1 MNERYFPNQPVE
13 QSQSLW
19 PMLLLLLLLFV
30 FVAFITIVIW
40 YLKHKSEQMNLQRSL
55 ELVMLKVSMPKET
68 TVSEEQMRKD
78 FRELIA
84 VAEPLFASFQ
94 HLYDNSRKLKGI
106 PQDHITFEIAAH
118 NNEIFFYVG
127 VSRHLVSLIEKQI
140 HGQYPTAMIEE
151 IKDYTILN
159 NKDAKIV
166 VDQFKLTKSYVLPIK
181 TYRELETNSLSV
193 ITNSLS
199 KMGETSTA
207 VIQYLVRPND
217 GYWRSQVSYDAKQL
231 QSGRGF
237 NPHANNDLK
246 RFFQGWAK
254 LFKKATTE
262 SNPSDEA
269 DQRQLTPMQQEQLKL
284 LNMKSSKTGFDVQI
298 RVLVTS
304 PTQEEA
310 TMHLNSIASAF
321 SQFNNPMGNSLKEM
335 HYKNKPRL
343 VLDYILRTFSPGPV
357 MIMNVEE
364 ITSLFHFPNRHVET
378 PNIHWL
384 KSKRTPPPANLP
396 TEGRLI
402 GLSKFRSEDKKV
414 YIKPADRL
422 RHIYAAGKTGVGK
435 STFLENMIL
444 QDIQEGLGCA
454 YLDPHGDSVEYLLQH
469 IPKERLEDVILFD
482 PSDVER
488 PMGLNLLE
496 WKTPEQRDF
505 LVQEAVQI
513 FYKLFD
519 PNQTGIVGPQFE
531 HWMRNAALTLM
542 ADPEGG
548 TLIEIPRLFTD
559 KNFETKELANVTDP
573 VVRSFWEQQMA
584 KTSDFHKSEM
594 LNYFTSKFGRF
605 LTNTMMRN
613 IIGQPKSAF
622 DLREVMDKKSIL
634 LVNLSKGKIG
644 EVNSNLLGMI
654 LVSKLYMAAM
664 SRASIPENERT
675 PFYLYIDEFQNFT
688 TDAIASILS
697 EARKYGL
704 ALNIANQ
711 YVEQLTEPIRNA
723 VVGNAGSLVAFRMG
737 AADAEFFAHEFQ
749 PLSEDDLQNIDKYNF
764 YIKLLI
770 DNRAERPFNCETIPK
785 DANGSKEVGE
795 MVRQLS
801 RLKFGKD
808 ATVVSQL
815 IQDRA
820 RVDEMQLGAL
830 NESAPAAR

>member
-1 MNERYFPNQPVE
+1 
-13 QSQSLW
+13 
-19 PMLLLLLLLFV
+19 
-30 FVAFITIVIW
+30 
-40 YLKHKSEQMNLQRSL
+40 
-55 ELVMLKVSMPKET
+55 
-68 TVSEEQMRKD
+68 
-78 FRELIA
+78 
-84 VAEPLFASFQ
+84 
-94 HLYDNSRKLKGI
+94 
-106 PQDHITFEIAAH
+106 
-118 NNEIFFYVG
+118 
-127 VSRHLVSLIEKQI
+127 
-140 HGQYPTAMIEE
+140 
-151 IKDYTILN
+151 
-159 NKDAKIV
+159 
-166 VDQFKLTKSYVLPIK
+166 
-181 TYRELETNSLSV
+181 
-193 ITNSLS
+193 
-199 KMGETSTA
+199 
-207 VIQYLVRPND
+207 
-217 GYWRSQVSYDAKQL
+217 
-231 QSGRGF
+231 
-237 NPHANNDLK
+237 
-246 RFFQGWAK
+246 
-254 LFKKATTE
+254 
-262 SNPSDEA
+262 
-269 DQRQLTPMQQEQLKL
+269 
-284 LNMKSSKTGFDVQI
+284 
-298 RVLVTS
+298 
-304 PTQEEA
+304 
-310 TMHLNSIASAF
+310 
-321 SQFNNPMGNSLKEM
+321 
-335 HYKNKPRL
+335 
-343 VLDYILRTFSPGPV
+343 
-357 MIMNVEE
+357 
-364 ITSLFHFPNRHVET
+364 
-378 PNIHWL
+378 
-384 KSKRTPPPANLP
+384 
-396 TEGRLI
+396 
-402 GLSKFRSEDKKV
+402 
-414 YIKPADRL
+414 
-422 RHIYAAGKTGVGK
+422 
-435 STFLENMIL
+435 
-444 QDIQEGLGCA
+444 
-454 YLDPHGDSVEYLLQH
+454 
-469 IPKERLEDVILFD
+469 
-482 PSDVER
+482 
-488 PMGLNLLE
+488 
-496 WKTPEQRDF
+496 
-505 LVQEAVQI
+505 
-513 FYKLFD
+513 
-519 PNQTGIVGPQFE
+519 
-531 HWMRNAALTLM
+531 M

-801 RLKFGKD
+801 RLKYGKD